1 MIVTFQSK
9 MNDDNYLIEEVEK
22 EYFPQYK
29 FEDVIHELNH
39 IHKHEEDTGKKM
51 PFKQCSICHENKTL
65 PEFFKYSQPTKTKI
79 CKLCFR
85 KASYGID

>member
-1 MIVTFQSK
+1 MILQSK
-9 MNDDNYLIEEVEK
+9 LNNFQFDYDYEDVKKEYPNYKLEELLEEVGNVFISKQE
-22 EYFPQYK
+22 P
-29 FEDVIHELNH
+29 LN
-39 IHKHEEDTGKKM
+39 KKM